1 MYWLARMIEGGA
13 DPIFIARR
21 LAILRLGGRWAGR
34 SASDGSGGRSGPD
47 HALDR
52 IARGT
57 FPAGPSHDL
66 SGAAPK
72 SNKVMTAYT
81 AAAADAAASARE
93 PVPLHLRN
101 AVTSLLKGIGYGGG
115 YRYIHDDPAAQAEMR
130 CLRSGLKAGIIL
142 KLTNL
147 PRVTV
152 NADAGMS

>member
-1 MYWLARMIEGGA
+1 MIEGGA

-21 LAILRLGGRWAGR
+21 LCDTCLGRRWPGR
-34 SASDGSGGRSGPD
+34 SASDGSGRRGGSD

-52 IARGT
+52 IARGA
-57 FPAGPSHDL
+57 FPLAQATIYL
-66 SGAAPK
+66 AQAPK

-115 YRYIHDDPAAQAEMR
+115 YRYIHDDPAAQAEMP
-130 CLRSGLKAGIIL
+130 CLPERFEGRNYLEVDKPAQGH
-142 KLTNL
+142 
-147 PRVTV
+147 
-152 NADAGMS
+152 GEC